1 MGGVLDNRLDYVN
14 RLSYDRGDLLYEEM
28 HKLFGLADEIWALKA
43 LGLPF
48 SRSLY
53 AKFEKGLRYRFEREP
68 ENAHL
73 AAEQNFNDW
82 NRDRWWYKNN
92 LKN

>member
-1 MGGVLDNRLDYVN
+1 MGGVLDHQMNYAN
-14 RLSYDRGDLLYEEM
+14 RLSYDKWDLEYEEM
-28 HKLFGLADEIWALKA
+28 HKLFSLADEIWALKA

-53 AKFEKGLRYRFEREP
+53 AKFEKGLRHRFEREP
-68 ENAHL
+68 GKARL
-73 AAEQNFNDW
+73 VAEDRVDDW
-82 NRDRWWYKNN
+82 NRDRWWYKN